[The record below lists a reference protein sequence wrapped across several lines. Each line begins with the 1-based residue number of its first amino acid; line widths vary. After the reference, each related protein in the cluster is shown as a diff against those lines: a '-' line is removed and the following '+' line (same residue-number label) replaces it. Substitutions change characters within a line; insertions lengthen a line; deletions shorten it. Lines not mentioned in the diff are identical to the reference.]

1 MIRHAYGVVKRR
13 RYTFQKE
20 QKGRCGF
27 RENLVI
33 IKRIL
38 NIDGP
43 KIDLVTQGSE
53 YYPSDLIKGE
63 VLITAPDY
71 RKKVKAITLTLEE
84 FWVGYRRY
92 SSRYLKHVNITLA
105 SRFVFDPEM
114 QYHFP
119 FEVQL
124 PKNCRVSSEESG
136 WRLGV
141 IIYAFGL
148 SVFRADFDIHVRLS
162 KLLQRIIES
171 IERNTKSAEVLRGRK
186 YDSYTSKS
194 IFIFRPPDHLKSELQ
209 YFELNIS
216 FPDEAGIKVDILINW
231 KNAQKTYSHNFDI
244 KPIQSIDSKGQDDIV
259 GITEFISDTLT
270 EAMSSKKYS

>member
-1 MIRHAYGVVKRR
+1 MYS
-13 RYTFQKE
+13 
-20 QKGRCGF
+20 
-27 RENLVI
+27 I

-43 KIDLVTQGSE
+43 KIDLVTQDSK

-71 RKKVKAITLTLEE
+71 RQKVKAITINLKE
-84 FWVGYRRY
+84 FWVEGRA
-92 SSRYLKHVNITLA
+92 SRYHQHASIILA
-105 SRFVFDPEM
+105 RSFVFDPKM

-141 IIYAFGL
+141 IINTRGL
-148 SVFRADFDIHVRLS
+148 FVSRAEFDIDVKLS
-162 KLLQRIIES
+162 KVLQRIIES
-171 IERNTKSAEVLRGRK
+171 IERNTKSTEVIRGRK
-186 YDSYTSKS
+186 YDPYTSES
-194 IFIFRPPDHLKSELQ
+194 LFVFRPPDHLQSELQ

-216 FPDEAGIKVDILINW
+216 FLDEVGIKVNILITLNDVGT
-231 KNAQKTYSHNFDI
+231 NNQYATSNTQKTYSHNFDL
-244 KPIQSIDSKGQDDIV
+244 KPIQSTNSKGQDDIV
-259 GITEFISDTLT
+259 AITKFISDKLT
-270 EAMSSKKYS
+270 EAISSKKYYKKY